1 MRGNREP
8 RDIAFLQRVRTRETS
23 FVYNA
28 RTAAAATNPPTIM
41 PLPTT
46 EPTTAALWV
55 GVAEAAAAEVLAVAA
70 APVAA
75 APLAEVG

>member
-1 MRGNREP
+1 M
-8 RDIAFLQRVRTRETS
+8 T

-46 EPTTAALWV
+46 EPATAALWV
-55 GVAEAAAAEVLAVAA
+55 GVAEAAAAVEEALAEVAA